1 MDVLRESN
9 WSKSSPSRLDRKDR
23 FKNGTGVQPMTAAD
37 ASYEKIM
44 ATINRYQEIYR
55 REPESKI
62 FAPLAEAYRKAG
74 QLEHAFEIAKKGL
87 KDHPEF
93 ASGQVTF
100 ARILIDMN
108 ESESAIEHLKL
119 ATEMSPDNFLAHK
132 LLGETYIQMKQLTKA
147 LQVFKMALYL
157 DPMDEFAKKMVKKL
171 ESLSAADFDDET
183 IFANAPSVGH
193 GSLVN
198 STKSFKV
205 LGHELD
211 RYVSLI
217 DAYVSRNDYVRASS
231 TLSEA
236 LDKLGKS
243 PELQRRQIFL
253 AQRFE
258 DSSQKLSEIDT
269 VANQQLKVLNQLLLR
284 IEDRRV
290 Y

>member
-1 MDVLRESN
+1 MDVLRGSAFN
-9 WSKSSPSRLDRKDR
+9 FKTNSSTPAQKT
-23 FKNGTGVQPMTAAD
+23 NGATSMSQTLND
-37 ASYEKIM
+37 SDKIM
-44 ATINRYQEIYR
+44 ATINRYHQIYLKD
-55 REPESKI
+55 PESKI

-74 QLEHAFEIAKKGL
+74 QLEHAYAIAKKGL

-108 ESESAIEHLKL
+108 EKEKAISHLKL

-132 LLGETYIQMKQLTKA
+132 LLGETYIQLKKLAEA

-171 ESLSAADFDDET
+171 ESLSAADFTDENILKNSSHT
-183 IFANAPSVGH
+183 APNT
-193 GSLVN
+193 SLQNVSKN
-198 STKSFKV
+198 FKV
-205 LGHELD
+205 MGHELD

-217 DAYVSRNDYVRASS
+217 DAHVARNDYVRASS

-253 AQRFE
+253 SQRFE

-269 VANQQLKVLNQLLLR
+269 VANQHLKILNQLLER
-284 IEDRRV
+284 IENRRI